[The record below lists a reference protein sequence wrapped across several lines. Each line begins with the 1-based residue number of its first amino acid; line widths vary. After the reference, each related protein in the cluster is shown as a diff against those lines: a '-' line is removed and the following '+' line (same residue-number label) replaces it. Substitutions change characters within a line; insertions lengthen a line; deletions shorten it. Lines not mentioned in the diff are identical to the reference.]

1 MIDKA
6 IFCLCKQLASIHH
19 TVIKPWIYFK
29 KRTRSQAKALVITF
43 QRQRQITDKQ
53 TNLVVAPYELQQEP
67 IAAAAFPHPSSS
79 SLRPSC
85 RYLFPSSCFQSQ
97 DLPSC
102 FQSQDLRLRPID
114 DYPEASALAHL
125 NKIPRESQGL
135 QFRKSS
141 LLKLQEEKLLSEP
154 FSRWDWPPAFPLL
167 SSVTD
172 PSNSTSVK
180 TLSSSSSC
188 SLSFATSC
196 CSPSAAASIA
206 KIRCEKTAKV
216 NDRCKTLIKINNLV
230 DWEWIPTS
238 IVINTF
244 LVKIRENLGSPIS
257 SFKIVRRKNSLQSCP
272 IFFQQFSIMCGHT
285 FIPHSREMLPISSF
299 RGMQDSFF
307 SKRCK
312 CSCVNSGSHLKVEFA
327 LILKEDTNSTC
338 LHKQMMM

>member
-19 TVIKPWIYFK
+19 TVIKPWINFK

-43 QRQRQITDKQ
+43 RRQRQITDQQ
-53 TNLVVAPYELQQEP
+53 TNLVVVPYELLQEP
-67 IAAAAFPHPSSS
+67 VAAAAFPHPSSS

-85 RYLFPSSCFQSQ
+85 RHLFPSSFFQSQ
-97 DLPSC
+97 DLPSR

-114 DYPEASALAHL
+114 PDASALAHL

-172 PSNSTSVK
+172 PSNSTSVE

-188 SLSFATSC
+188 SLLFATSC

-206 KIRCEKTAKV
+206 KIWCEKTAKV

-230 DWEWIPTS
+230 DSMNAYLESNQHISCQDTWKPWESNLFVQNSKAQELSPKLSNFFPAVQHYVRTYLHPT
-238 IVINTF
+238 F
-244 LVKIRENLGSPIS
+244 
-257 SFKIVRRKNSLQSCP
+257 
-272 IFFQQFSIMCGHT
+272 
-285 FIPHSREMLPISSF
+285 
-299 RGMQDSFF
+299 
-307 SKRCK
+307 
-312 CSCVNSGSHLKVEFA
+312 
-327 LILKEDTNSTC
+327 
-338 LHKQMMM
+338 

>member
-19 TVIKPWIYFK
+19 TVIKPWINFK

-43 QRQRQITDKQ
+43 RRQRQITDQQ
-53 TNLVVAPYELQQEP
+53 TNLVVVPYELLQEP
-67 IAAAAFPHPSSS
+67 VAAAAFPHPSSS

-85 RYLFPSSCFQSQ
+85 RHLFPS
-97 DLPSC
+97 SC

-114 DYPEASALAHL
+114 DDPDASALAHL

-172 PSNSTSVK
+172 PSSSTAVK

-206 KIRCEKTAKV
+206 KIWCEKTAKV

-230 DWEWIPTS
+230 DSMNAYLESNQHISCQDTWKPWESNLFVQKSKAQELSPKLSNFFPAVQHHVRTYLHPT
-238 IVINTF
+238 F
-244 LVKIRENLGSPIS
+244 
-257 SFKIVRRKNSLQSCP
+257 
-272 IFFQQFSIMCGHT
+272 
-285 FIPHSREMLPISSF
+285 
-299 RGMQDSFF
+299 
-307 SKRCK
+307 
-312 CSCVNSGSHLKVEFA
+312 
-327 LILKEDTNSTC
+327 
-338 LHKQMMM
+338 